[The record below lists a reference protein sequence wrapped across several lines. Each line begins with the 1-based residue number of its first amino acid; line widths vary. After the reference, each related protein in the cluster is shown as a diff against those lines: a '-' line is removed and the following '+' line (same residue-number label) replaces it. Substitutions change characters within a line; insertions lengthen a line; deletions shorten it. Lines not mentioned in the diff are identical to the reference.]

1 VEVVAEA
8 SEGGEEEVQVTG
20 FGKLVLRSRAK
31 VREGDNP
38 KTKEVISS
46 GPEDTSAQ
54 SGRGVQGSRLEETL
68 YLA

>member
-8 SEGGEEEVQVTG
+8 FEGGEEVQVTG

-38 KTKEVISS
+38 R
-46 GPEDTSAQ
+46 P
-54 SGRGVQGSRLEETL
+54 RR
-68 YLA
+68 

>member
-20 FGKLVLRSRAK
+20 FSKLVLRSRAK

-38 KTKEVISS
+38 KTKEMMLIR
-46 GPEDTSAQ
+46 T
-54 SGRGVQGSRLEETL
+54 RRH
-68 YLA
+68 